1 MILLDELPLMSLLN
15 SNGEVEGRVF
25 PNFARLARSSNWYRN
40 GTGVS
45 AFTQYAVPA
54 MLTGRYPEKELA
66 PSYAQHPDNLFS
78 LLAPDYRIRAFETI
92 TQLCDPALC
101 DEAADPVDSSRGFR
115 GLFDQTW
122 QVAKKLAQPYD
133 DSAPISDL
141 FAEESAAKPEKSP
154 KPAVNLAQTKPN
166 WKSFKA
172 NQPERFQRFLAGLQP
187 DDEPTMHFLHL
198 LLPHKP
204 WRYLP
209 SGATHPAKIFETPKG
224 AGLRNWPATL
234 NHQAHLL
241 QLAYSD
247 HLIGD
252 VIDRMK
258 AQGLWDE
265 SLVVVTADHGEAFS
279 PWLRRRLQP
288 VADLAAQIAWVP
300 VFLKEP
306 GQTRGTINDG
316 NWEHVDLLPTMAD
329 ALGRKVPFPV
339 DGISQLSRTRAREK
353 KHFYNT
359 PGQRITFPGP
369 PAFAVVLH
377 GFTDT
382 VVRGWRGEAGLYQT
396 GSRPNWVGK
405 RVSGLTGI
413 GVEVVGKPSRMTARL
428 AKNVNFRDV
437 DPASG
442 SVPALV
448 HGTLS
453 RSATQG
459 SVLIAVNGT
468 VAAVSQ
474 IWSDKGKPSFA
485 GLVNDELF
493 QPGANDLA
501 LYEVVGDTAP
511 ELRPITIR

>member
-1 MILLDELPLMSLLN
+1 
-15 SNGEVEGRVF
+15 
-25 PNFARLARSSNWYRN
+25 
-40 GTGVS
+40 
-45 AFTQYAVPA
+45 

-122 QVAKKLAQPYD
+122 QVAKKLAPAVRRLRAD
-133 DSAPISDL
+133 LGPICRGV
-141 FAEESAAKPEKSP
+141 AAKPEKSP

-172 NQPERFQRFLAGLQP
+172 NQPERFQKFLAGLQP

-316 NWEHVDLLPTMAD
+316 NWEHVDLLPTMAERS
-329 ALGRKVPFPV
+329 AGRCRSPWTGSPSCRGPAPARRSTSTTLRGSGSPFP
-339 DGISQLSRTRAREK
+339 DLRPSRWFCMASRTPSCAVGGGR
-353 KHFYNT
+353 
-359 PGQRITFPGP
+359 
-369 PAFAVVLH
+369 PASTRQAAVP
-377 GFTDT
+377 
-382 VVRGWRGEAGLYQT
+382 T
-396 GSRPNWVGK
+396 GSA
-405 RVSGLTGI
+405 S
-413 GVEVVGKPSRMTARL
+413 E
-428 AKNVNFRDV
+428 F
-437 DPASG
+437 PA
-442 SVPALV
+442 
-448 HGTLS
+448 
-453 RSATQG
+453 
-459 SVLIAVNGT
+459 
-468 VAAVSQ
+468 
-474 IWSDKGKPSFA
+474 
-485 GLVNDELF
+485 
-493 QPGANDLA
+493 
-501 LYEVVGDTAP
+501 
-511 ELRPITIR
+511 